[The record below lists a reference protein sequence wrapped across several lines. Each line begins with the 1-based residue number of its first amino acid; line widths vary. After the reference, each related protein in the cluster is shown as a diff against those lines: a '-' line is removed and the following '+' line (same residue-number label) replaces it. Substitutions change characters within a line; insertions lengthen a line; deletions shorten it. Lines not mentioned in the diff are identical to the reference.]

1 MIGIINGS
9 PKGEKSNSALLIGH
23 IVSEIGGR
31 CETEVIKAESI
42 GGKLKKYDVLIFVFP
57 LYVDGIPSHLL
68 KKLDEF
74 CRTEQIKKGAFVYC
88 VINNGFFEGKQNHS
102 AVRQMKN
109 WCLRAGGVWG
119 QGVGVGGGEMLTFLT
134 DIPLGH
140 GPNKDF
146 GNALMRLADN
156 AVNGRAEADI
166 YASPNWFRFLWR
178 IEATFSV
185 WLPRAKMNG
194 VKLRELFRKI

>member
-31 CETEVIKAESI
+31 RETEVIKAESI
-42 GGKLKKYDVLIFVFP
+42 GGNLKKYDVLIFVFP
-57 LYVDGIPSHLL
+57 LYVDGIHSHLL

-74 CRTEQIKKGAFVYC
+74 CRTEQIKTGAVVYC
-88 VINNGFFEGKQNHS
+88 LINNGFFEGKQNRV

-119 QGVGVGGGEMLTFLT
+119 QGVGVGGGEMLPFLT

-146 GNALMRLADN
+146 GNALKRLADN

-185 WLPRAKMNG
+185 WLPRAKMNK